1 MRQFFKFMFAS
12 MLGYILGSLII
23 MVISIILFVGAIAAL
38 GSSFSFE
45 SKPTTV
51 KDQTVLH
58 IALDRPVVD
67 RGSESKFQLDFGPF
81 QNTTSI
87 GLNDILADL
96 EKAKTDD
103 RIKGV
108 FLDLGLVNARLATMK
123 EIRDK
128 IISFKAESGKPVIAY
143 ADMYTQGSY
152 YLASVADEVYLV
164 PQGDLDFRGLRSEM
178 MFYTGLF
185 EKLGVEMQFIRG
197 SDNKFKSYGEVFT
210 RKDMSPANKD
220 QVSTLLNGI
229 WNAYITD
236 VGAQRQLST
245 SRLDSIA
252 GGMLV
257 RSAEDAVSQ
266 GLVDSVL
273 YRDQVLALLKT
284 RMGLPAEKDITFM
297 GLADYTRAQ
306 VPNITTEKPVNEV
319 SASKNSKVAVVYAQ
333 GDIVDG
339 DGTSGSIGGFTLS
352 QAIRKARTD
361 STVKAIVLRVNSP
374 GGSGLASDVIWREV
388 QLATEVKPVVVS
400 MGDMAASGGYYISCA
415 ADKIFAEPTTI
426 TGSIGVFGMIP
437 NMQGF
442 FNDKLGITFDG
453 VQTHKYA
460 GMMTINRPLTQ
471 EERSIIQGY
480 IDRFYATFTERVAE
494 GRGLTVA
501 QVDSIGQGRVW
512 TGTDAKR
519 IGLVDEIGGL
529 EAAISYAAAQAQLSE
544 GSYRTV
550 GYPEQKDIFQELK
563 ESLSGQSRMWI
574 ASEVFGADAE
584 LLKTFEQVRAA
595 RQIRGIQARMP
606 YTLEVY

>member
-319 SASKNSKVAVVYAQ
+319 SANKNSKVAVVYAQ